1 MCGKNNYVTQLC
13 DYTIE
18 RGVGGGGGGGGGG
31 GVCLAMFSFWLHL
44 LRTKGVQELVLR
56 GLGLQNESQDVPS
69 LQQSS
74 WHAEEEQQ
82 SD

>member
-1 MCGKNNYVTQLC
+1 VQDVREEQLC

-18 RGVGGGGGGGGGG
+18 RGVGGG

>member
-1 MCGKNNYVTQLC
+1 VQDVREEQLC
-13 DYTIE
+13 HYTIE
-18 RGVGGGGGGGGGG
+18 REGGGGLG
-31 GVCLAMFSFWLHL
+31 CLAMFSFWLHL

-56 GLGLQNESQDVPS
+56 GLRLQNERQDVLS

-74 WHAEEEQQ
+74 WHAEEGQQ

>member
-1 MCGKNNYVTQLC
+1 MQDVREEQLC
-13 DYTIE
+13 DTIE
-18 RGVGGGGGGGGGG
+18 RGVGGGEF
-31 GVCLAMFSFWLHL
+31 GVCCLAMFSFWLHL

-56 GLGLQNESQDVPS
+56 GLGLQNERQDVPS

-74 WHAEEEQQ
+74 WHAEEGQQ